1 MVDLAGDQGQDM
13 MIPMKKKK
21 SCVVRLAK
29 MAMLD
34 KIINKAKEEEGAEVK
49 RTEVVKEE
57 VADRQDK
64 VDLKP
69 VADMS
74 ENLLTSMDN
83 EGIER
88 K

>member
-1 MVDLAGDQGQDM
+1 MVDLAGDQGQV
-13 MIPMKKKK
+13 MIPMKKK

-29 MAMLD
+29 LAMLD

-49 RTEVVKEE
+49 RTEVVKEK
-57 VADRQDK
+57 VADCQDK